1 MWVGS
6 LSKKEPLEKEMETHS
21 RILGLVGPMDREVW
35 WATIHGGHKESDI
48 TEVTE
53 HTDGGYQ
60 KQQVC
65 WGWKRMV
72 DWRNVI

>member
-1 MWVGS
+1 MWVGP

-21 RILGLVGPMDREVW
+21 RILGLVGPVDRGVW

-53 HTDGGYQ
+53 HTDGGY
-60 KQQVC
+60 KKKQVC
-65 WGWKRMV
+65 WSWKRMV